1 MSGII
6 AQKYLAEFVGT
17 MFLLLV
23 IVSTGGEALAVGAA
37 LAIAIMVVGKV
48 SGGHLNPAVTVMMA
62 VAKKMNS
69 NDVLPYIV
77 AQVAGGLV
85 ALELHKRL
93 RK

>member
-1 MSGII
+1 MAGII

-17 MFLLLV
+17 MFFLLV
-23 IVSTGGEALAVGAA
+23 ILSTGGEALARRRCFSNCNYGCR
-37 LAIAIMVVGKV
+37 KS

>member
-62 VAKKMNS
+62 VAKKMTS

-77 AQVAGGLV
+77 AQVAGGLL

>member
-77 AQVAGGLV
+77 AQVAV
-85 ALELHKRL
+85 V
-93 RK
+93 

>member
-1 MSGII
+1 MGGMI

-17 MFLLLV
+17 MFFLLV
-23 IVSTGGEALAVGAA
+23 ILSTGGEALAVGAA

>member
-1 MSGII
+1 MAGVI

-17 MFLLLV
+17 MFFLLV
-23 IVSTGGEALAVGAA
+23 ILSTGGEALAVGAA

>member
-17 MFLLLV
+17 MFFLLV
-23 IVSTGGEALAVGAA
+23 ILSTGGEALAVGAA

>member
-1 MSGII
+1 MAGVI

-17 MFLLLV
+17 MFFLLV
-23 IVSTGGEALAVGAA
+23 ILSTGGESLAVGAA

>member
-1 MSGII
+1 MAGII

-17 MFLLLV
+17 MFFLLV
-23 IVSTGGEALAVGAA
+23 ILSTGGEALAVGAA

>member
-1 MSGII
+1 MI

-17 MFLLLV
+17 MFFLLV
-23 IVSTGGEALAVGAA
+23 ILSTGGEALAVGAA
-37 LAIAIMVVGKV
+37 LAITIMVVGKV

>member
-1 MSGII
+1 MAGVI

-23 IVSTGGEALAVGAA
+23 ILSTGGEALAVGAA

>member
-37 LAIAIMVVGKV
+37 LAIAIMVVGKCFWW
-48 SGGHLNPAVTVMMA
+48 S
-62 VAKKMNS
+62 
-69 NDVLPYIV
+69 
-77 AQVAGGLV
+77 
-85 ALELHKRL
+85 LEPCCNCYDGCC
-93 RK
+93 

>member
-1 MSGII
+1 MF

-23 IVSTGGEALAVGAA
+23 VLSTSDAVAIGVALVLA
-37 LAIAIMVVGKV
+37 LMVVGKV
-48 SGGHLNPAVTVMMA
+48 SGGHLNPAITVMMA

-77 AQVAGGLV
+77 AQIAGGLV
-85 ALELHKRL
+85 ALELHKNL
-93 RK
+93 KK

>member
-1 MSGII
+1 MI

-17 MFLLLV
+17 MFFLLV
-23 IVSTGGEALAVGAA
+23 ILSTGGEALAVGAA

>member
-1 MSGII
+1 MGGMI

-17 MFLLLV
+17 MFFLLV
-23 IVSTGGEALAVGAA
+23 ILSTGGEALAVGAA
-37 LAIAIMVVGKV
+37 LAITIMVVGKV

>member
-17 MFLLLV
+17 MFFLLV
-23 IVSTGGEALAVGAA
+23 ILSTGGEALAVGAA
-37 LAIAIMVVGKV
+37 LAIAIMVVGKL

>member
-1 MSGII
+1 MAGII

-17 MFLLLV
+17 MFFLLV
-23 IVSTGGEALAVGAA
+23 ILSTGGEALVGAA

>member
-1 MSGII
+1 MGGVI

-17 MFLLLV
+17 MFFLLV
-23 IVSTGGEALAVGAA
+23 ILSTGGEALAVGAA

>member
-1 MSGII
+1 MAGVI

-17 MFLLLV
+17 MFFLLV
-23 IVSTGGEALAVGAA
+23 ILSTGGEALAVGAA
-37 LAIAIMVVGKV
+37 LAIAIMVVVKV

>member
-1 MSGII
+1 MI

-17 MFLLLV
+17 MFFLLV
-23 IVSTGGEALAVGAA
+23 ILSTGGEALAVGAA

-77 AQVAGGLV
+77 AQVAGGLA
-85 ALELHKRL
+85 ALELYKRV
-93 RK
+93 KA